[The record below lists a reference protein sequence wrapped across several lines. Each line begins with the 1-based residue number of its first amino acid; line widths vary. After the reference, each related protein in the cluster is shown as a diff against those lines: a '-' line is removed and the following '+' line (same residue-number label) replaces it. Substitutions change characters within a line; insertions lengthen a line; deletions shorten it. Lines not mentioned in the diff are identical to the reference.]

1 MSLQGKDFKTYH
13 SAVQKSCCLMLITSV
28 FVFYHS
34 SAFLLQEFL
43 PVLSEGQKK
52 CTACAALGLLMSS
65 AVVGEAPDL
74 EPSLLLV
81 RNNCELCFFFF
92 FFSLIEVCMFSLIRS
107 LQIFSLIINQRTLQQ
122 KLHLWWF
129 CLFFSNNSDF

>member
-1 MSLQGKDFKTYH
+1 MYRH
-13 SAVQKSCCLMLITSV
+13 AVQKFCCLMLITSV

-43 PVLSEGQKK
+43 PVLSEGQEK

-81 RNNCELCFFFF
+81 RNNCVFSS
-92 FFSLIEVCMFSLIRS
+92 FFSLIEVCMFSLTRS
-107 LQIFSLIINQRTLQQ
+107 LQIFSLIIN
-122 KLHLWWF
+122 
-129 CLFFSNNSDF
+129 

>member
-1 MSLQGKDFKTYH
+1 MYR
-13 SAVQKSCCLMLITSV
+13 SALQKSCCLMLITSV

-43 PVLSEGQKK
+43 PVLSEGQEK

-81 RNNCELCFFFF
+81 RNNCVFSSFFACFFCMS
-92 FFSLIEVCMFSLIRS
+92 SLTRS
-107 LQIFSLIINQRTLQQ
+107 LQIFSLIINRTTLQQ
-122 KLHLWWF
+122 KLNF
-129 CLFFSNNSDF
+129 